1 MVFLPI
7 AGLALGAAGM
17 YLFDPEQGRRRRALV
32 RDQAASRTRRLR
44 RSAQGTW
51 HDLRNRARGARHKW
65 GGMRQNEI
73 PDRVLAERVRSKLGR
88 HSAHPRPIE
97 VWARSG
103 TVELRGPVLDGEC
116 DQLVR
121 MVRRMRGVHEV
132 RDRMQRHDGPEHVS
146 ALQGG
151 SPRREERAAWARQRW
166 SPAQRAASGGA
177 GGALLLLAMRR
188 GGIPGAL
195 AGLAGAAL
203 LVRAATNAPLQRLAG
218 TATRQGETHTDPA
231 REQP

>member
-32 RDQAASRTRRLR
+32 RDQATSRTRRLR
-44 RSAQGTW
+44 RSAQGTL

-65 GGMRQNEI
+65 GGMRRDEI
-73 PDRVLAERVRSKLGR
+73 PDRVLTERVRSKIGR

-103 TVELRGPVLDGEC
+103 TVELRGPVLDSEC
-116 DQLVR
+116 DQLLR
-121 MVRRMRGVHEV
+121 IVRRMRGVREV

-146 ALQGG
+146 ALQGV
-151 SPRREERAAWARQRW
+151 SPRREQRAAFSRQRW

-188 GGIPGAL
+188 GGIAGAL
-195 AGLAGAAL
+195 AGMAGAAL
-203 LVRAATNAPLQRLAG
+203 LVRAATNAPLQRIAG
-218 TATRQGETHTDPA
+218 TAARHGAT
-231 REQP
+231 REQPTDEQP